1 MQLFTGELQMP
12 ESIKKWLS
20 APVLLLLIGSF
31 TGSAHAQST
40 RGELAGS
47 VSDSTGAVIS
57 GASISATNEA
67 TGGKNETKS
76 TSAGSY
82 RFPDLPIGPYTVSV
96 TAAGFGTTTS
106 TGIQVQVNRTAS
118 LNVALTP
125 GAGTDT
131 VTVDASGVRIETESS
146 DVGGTISAEEIVE
159 L

>member
-20 APVLLLLIGSF
+20 VPVLLLLVVGSF
-31 TGSAHAQST
+31 AGSAHAQST

-47 VSDSTGAVIS
+47 VSDSTGTVIS

-82 RFPDLPIGPYTVSV
+82 RFPDLPIGSYTVTV
-96 TAAGFGTTTS
+96 TGPGFGTTTN
-106 TGIQVQVNRTAS
+106 TGVQVQVNSTSS
-118 LNVALTP
+118 LNIPLKI
-125 GAGTDT
+125 GAVTD
-131 VTVDASGVRIETESS
+131 V
-146 DVGGTISAEEIVE
+146 
-159 L
+159 

>member
-82 RFPDLPIGPYTVSV
+82 RFAGLPIGPYTV
-96 TAAGFGTTTS
+96 TATAPGFSTTTS
-106 TGIQVQVNRTAS
+106 TGVQVQINSTTA
-118 LNVALTP
+118 LNVVLK
-125 GAGTDT
+125 AGS
-131 VTVDASGVRIETESS
+131 VTEVVNVDASGLRLETEAS
-146 DVGGTISAEEIVE
+146 DISGTVSNKQ
-159 L
+159 